1 MKEILISSF
10 IIIFIIIGNYY
21 TENITTNS
29 VKNINESL
37 AYIRELVNEEKNDEI
52 DNEIKIIEEHWN
64 EIKEK
69 LSFYI
74 EHNEIEKVDTEI
86 TVLKSNIETRSY
98 DECIVSIDKS
108 NFILKHIE
116 EKGKFKLKNIF

>member
-98 DECIVSIDKS
+98 DECIVSIDKI

-116 EKGKFKLKNIF
+116 